1 MSVMANRSVAA
12 GAGNAAARERK
23 QKIILGAL
31 CGVLALLMVWQ
42 VPKLLGG
49 GSDSGSTTE
58 LAAGSESAAGATAT
72 ATATASGT
80 ASATATAPATAG
92 AGVVTAKA
100 LADAKWI
107 KKLPVR
113 DPFVPLAGEGATAAA
128 RADAAATDA
137 AVTSRQAAAA
147 KASKA
152 KAAAVPAAK
161 ASSAVIFIN
170 GRRQVPKVN
179 QTFKVNG
186 ATFKLLAVGPKQAKV
201 SVVIGKAKNGK
212 GDVTLLRNKP
222 VTLENNVTGV
232 QYVLRFTLP
241 LSPVPVNAKAK

>member
-1 MSVMANRSVAA
+1 MSVMANRTVAT
-12 GAGNAAARERK
+12 GAGDAAARERK
-23 QKIILGAL
+23 QKIVLGAL
-31 CGVLALLMVWQ
+31 CAVLVLLLIWQ
-42 VPKLLGG
+42 GPKLLGG
-49 GSDSGSTTE
+49 S
-58 LAAGSESAAGATAT
+58 GSESSTESAAVSEA
-72 ATATASGT
+72 ATAS
-80 ASATATAPATAG
+80 SSSTATGTGAATPA
-92 AGVVTAKA
+92 VVSAKVA
-100 LADAKWI
+100 KDGKWI
-107 KKLPVR
+107 KKLPTR
-113 DPFVPLAGEGATAAA
+113 DPFVPLAGEGATAGA

-137 AVTSRQAAAA
+137 AVASSQAAAA
-147 KASKA
+147 KAQKA

-201 SVVIGKAKNGK
+201 AVVIGKSKNGK

-241 LSPVPVNAKAK
+241 LSPVPVSSNGK